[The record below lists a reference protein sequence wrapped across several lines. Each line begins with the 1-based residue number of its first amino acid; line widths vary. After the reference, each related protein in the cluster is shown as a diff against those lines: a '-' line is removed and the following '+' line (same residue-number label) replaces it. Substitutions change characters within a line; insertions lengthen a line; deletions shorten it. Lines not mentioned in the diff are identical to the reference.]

1 LPARLSLGQRVN
13 GLSPPE
19 HMILPKIHNRSSLPE
34 VPPGMWLEF
43 LRRDLQPFEA
53 T

>member
-1 LPARLSLGQRVN
+1 VALLG
-13 GLSPPE
+13 GGA
-19 HMILPKIHNRSSLPE
+19 